1 MKIYFTFNHKTI
13 DESYI
18 MHCLQMFLKTNL
30 IVSKYMKINSLLSF
44 CLTAIPK
51 HPLKYLVHVPQLP
64 LDRKCLLNL
73 LRRNP
78 RGNLRIF
85 HSGSWKFFPKPRAER
100 GGPTLIKSFW
110 GLNFSRLET
119 VLVIVSNRCFLLLLF
134 SLSGSG
140 F

>member
-1 MKIYFTFNHKTI
+1 MKIYFTFNLYKTI

-73 LRRNP
+73 LRRYP
-78 RGNLRIF
+78 RRNLRIVHHHESF
-85 HSGSWKFFPKPRAER
+85 FRSPERSEGSLP
-100 GGPTLIKSFW
+100 S
-110 GLNFSRLET
+110 
-119 VLVIVSNRCFLLLLF
+119 
-134 SLSGSG
+134 
-140 F
+140 